1 MVKLSE
7 KHKAELSRI
16 RVDLPE
22 WSAMELGLMEDQKP
36 SLIKYLLDNG
46 TLETWLHDT
55 QSRMEEMHA
64 NAMHQGYNTIEAN
77 EFCRRDL
84 LEEYMPELF

>member
-1 MVKLSE
+1 MVKLSG

-22 WSAMELGLMEDQKP
+22 WSAMELSLMEDHKP
-36 SLIKYLLDNG
+36 SLIKYLLEDG
-46 TLETWLHDT
+46 TLESWLHDT

-64 NAMHQGYNTIEAN
+64 DAMRQGYNIIEAN